1 MSVRAS
7 AVISSSGIC
16 RAISRNDFRN
26 VTNAG
31 GAPCGVTV
39 RRKTKT
45 VKLTTLRSACSISG
59 EGSDLLRLDFTR
71 SWNDPTFAAKPGVR
85 YKSLPLKLQALCFYL
100 WTYAVAMPLF
110 VLRAALQ
117 PFVLILDKHRRTAQ
131 HFENRIWSFLDIYT
145 LFLLG
150 RPFKFISKTS
160 NFLIPIIGWSMYLT
174 GHVPLKRMDRR
185 SQLE

>member
-71 SWNDPTFAAKPGVR
+71 SWNAPTFAAKPGVR
-85 YKSLPLKLQALCFYL
+85 CQAAAGTALPDES
-100 WTYAVAMPLF
+100 P
-110 VLRAALQ
+110 
-117 PFVLILDKHRRTAQ
+117 
-131 HFENRIWSFLDIYT
+131 
-145 LFLLG
+145 
-150 RPFKFISKTS
+150 TS
-160 NFLIPIIGWSMYLT
+160 T
-174 GHVPLKRMDRR
+174 HD
-185 SQLE
+185 